1 MISLSVA
8 TMISTYW
15 LEKRQS
21 HWKRLEHLLDQV
33 KASGLRSLTRLE
45 LQELGL
51 LYRQAAADLSA
62 LREDP
67 TGRSYARSLN
77 LLLSRA
83 HNTIYAG
90 EKSSARGIVYFYR
103 HTYPQIFR
111 NNLRLIAMALLLFA
125 VGGAA
130 GMLLAL
136 THPDYMRLFLGPHMM
151 ETIERHKMWTDSVV
165 SIAPAASSGIMTNN
179 ISVCFAAFAYGITAG
194 LGTVFM
200 LVFNGVLM
208 GVIGTACWLNDMSL
222 SLWSFVAPHG
232 VLELPAIFIAGG
244 AGLRIAQGM
253 LFPGLLSRQDS
264 LAKAGGEAV
273 RLLMGIVP
281 ILIVAGLI
289 EGFISPS
296 ALPWKWKFTMAGA
309 VAVIFFSYLFFC
321 ARGEI
326 APAPSNTTAGENI
339 AWNAA
344 SQF

>member
-1 MISLSVA
+1 MVSLSLA

-21 HWKRLEHLLDQV
+21 HWKRLEILLDQV
-33 KASGLRSLTRLE
+33 KKDGLRSLTRAE

-67 TGRSYARSLN
+67 TGKSYARFLN

-90 EKSSARGIVYFYR
+90 EKSSARGILHFYR

-111 NNLRLIAMALLLFA
+111 ANLKLINLAFLIFA
-125 VGGAA
+125 VGGLA

-136 THPDYMRLFLGPHMM
+136 MRPDYLRLFLSPQMM

-165 SIAPAASSGIMTNN
+165 SISPAASSFIMTNN
-179 ISVCFAAFAYGITAG
+179 MTVSFMAFAMGITAG
-194 LGTVFM
+194 IGTIFSM
-200 LVFNGVLM
+200 FFNGLQIGAI
-208 GVIGTACWLNDMSL
+208 GVACWLNDMSL

-244 AGLRIAQGM
+244 AGLRLAQGM
-253 LFPGLLSRQDS
+253 LFPGLLSRRDS

-273 RLLMGIVP
+273 RLLVGVVP
-281 ILIVAGLI
+281 ILIVAGSI

-296 ALPWKWKFTMAGA
+296 SLPWQWKFILAGA
-309 VAVIFFSYLFFC
+309 IAVIFFSYLFFC
-321 ARGEI
+321 ARG
-326 APAPSNTTAGENI
+326 GD
-339 AWNAA
+339 AA
-344 SQF
+344 TSVTSQAQTGHMRPIKMR

>member
-1 MISLSVA
+1 
-8 TMISTYW
+8 MISTYW

-21 HWKRLEHLLDQV
+21 HWKRLEQLLDQV
-33 KASGLRSLTRLE
+33 RKDGLRSLTRLE

-67 TGRSYARSLN
+67 TGKSYARSLN

-83 HNTIYAG
+83 HNIIYAG

-111 NNLRLIAMALLLFA
+111 DNLKLITIAFLVFV
-125 VGGAA
+125 VGGLA

-136 THPDYMRLFLGPHMM
+136 TRPDYMRLILPPQML
-151 ETIERHKMWTDSVV
+151 ETIDHHKMWTESVV
-165 SIAPAASSGIMTNN
+165 SVAPAASSRIMTNN
-179 ISVCFAAFAYGITAG
+179 ISVSFIAFAWGITAG
-194 LGTVFM
+194 AGTILSMF
-200 LVFNGVLM
+200 FNGLLI
-208 GVIGTACWLNDMSL
+208 GVVGTACWLNDMSL

-281 ILIVAGLI
+281 ILIVAGSI

-296 ALPWKWKFTMAGA
+296 SLPWQWKFSLAGA
-309 VAVIFFSYLFFC
+309 AAVIFFSYLSFC
-321 ARGEI
+321 ARSGDAEVR
-326 APAPSNTTAGENI
+326 AGNVIGRE
-339 AWNAA
+339 
-344 SQF
+344 SRT

>member
-1 MISLSVA
+1 
-8 TMISTYW
+8 MISTYW

-21 HWKRLEHLLDQV
+21 HWKRLEQLLDQV
-33 KASGLRSLTRLE
+33 QKDGLRSLTRLE

-67 TGRSYARSLN
+67 TGKSYARSLN

-83 HNTIYAG
+83 HNIIYAG

-111 NNLRLIAMALLLFA
+111 DNLKLITIAFLVFV
-125 VGGAA
+125 VGGLA

-136 THPDYMRLFLGPHMM
+136 TRPDYMRLILPPQML
-151 ETIERHKMWTDSVV
+151 ETIDHHKMWTESVV
-165 SIAPAASSGIMTNN
+165 SVAPAASSRIMTNN
-179 ISVCFAAFAYGITAG
+179 ISVSFIAFAWGITAG
-194 LGTVFM
+194 AGTILSMF
-200 LVFNGVLM
+200 FNGLLI
-208 GVIGTACWLNDMSL
+208 GVVGTACWLNDMSL

-281 ILIVAGLI
+281 ILIVAGSI

-296 ALPWKWKFTMAGA
+296 SLPWQWKFSLAGA
-309 VAVIFFSYLFFC
+309 VAVIFFSYLSFC
-321 ARGEI
+321 ARSGDAEVR
-326 APAPSNTTAGENI
+326 AGNVTGRE
-339 AWNAA
+339 
-344 SQF
+344 SRT